1 MAALVT
7 IALDVI
13 DVFVYVADS
22 LRIIQHVEKIQV
34 PSPLKLLDLKPP
46 EEILW
51 DEKQF
56 GEDPGMITAIIQR
69 EILEKASLEA
79 YFV

>member
-56 GEDPGMITAIIQR
+56 GVSAHLAALSLSLV
-69 EILEKASLEA
+69 EIG
-79 YFV
+79 